1 MKSVLIIEDN
11 KEISSQMEKYL
22 VNNGYEVEL
31 ASSFYEASYK
41 MNVDMDVALLDINL
55 PDKDGQHLI
64 EGLKDKDIRVIVTT
78 VKNDEDFIIA
88 SLDKGADD
96 YLTKPFSLA
105 ILRARIDAVLRTIPL
120 SQDKK
125 ITYKD
130 IKVDLNDS
138 KVYFKNNQIDLTPLE
153 YEILLLFIKNP
164 HRVFTRSQLLEMFWE
179 DRDKFVNDNT
189 LTSTIKRIREKLD
202 REVINTVRG
211 IGYRMDWMLYV
222 FWIISLLLMY
232 YFLEKRKK
240 NRINELID
248 LIEKMKNR
256 DYKIPMKQDDFSIL
270 EDKIYKLF
278 IEIVEAKETSSKNS
292 EKQIEYLED
301 IAHQIKT
308 PITSMLF
315 SIENLGMDFP
325 DIEDI
330 EILKRQTIRL
340 NSLSDILL
348 KLSSLDANKD
358 LMKKE
363 EICLDELV
371 DYALDSLDLRRS
383 TNVEVAQSLKENSIY
398 GDFYWLAEALINIVK
413 NADNRPT
420 CDKIVVSSYKN
431 PLYTSL
437 IIEDNGGGIEKENM
451 KKIFK
456 RFYKTPD
463 SNGFGIGLAMARTI
477 VEKNNGEISVSNIKE
492 GARFEIK
499 FYNVT

>member
-1 MKSVLIIEDN
+1 MV
-11 KEISSQMEKYL
+11 
-22 VNNGYEVEL
+22 
-31 ASSFYEASYK
+31 
-41 MNVDMDVALLDINL
+41 
-55 PDKDGQHLI
+55 
-64 EGLKDKDIRVIVTT
+64 
-78 VKNDEDFIIA
+78 
-88 SLDKGADD
+88 
-96 YLTKPFSLA
+96 
-105 ILRARIDAVLRTIPL
+105 
-120 SQDKK
+120 
-125 ITYKD
+125 
-130 IKVDLNDS
+130 
-138 KVYFKNNQIDLTPLE
+138 
-153 YEILLLFIKNP
+153 
-164 HRVFTRSQLLEMFWE
+164 
-179 DRDKFVNDNT
+179 
-189 LTSTIKRIREKLD
+189 
-202 REVINTVRG
+202 
-211 IGYRMDWMLYV
+211 YV
-222 FWIISLLLMY
+222 FWIISLGLLY

-248 LIEKMKNR
+248 LIEKMKDQ

-278 IEIVEAKETSSKNS
+278 IEIVEAKETSARNS
-292 EKQIEYLED
+292 EKQIEDLED

-315 SIENLGMDFP
+315 SIENLEPDFP

-330 EILKRQTIRL
+330 GILKRQTIRL

-348 KLSSLDANKD
+348 KLSSLDANKN

-363 EICLDELV
+363 QVNLGELV
-371 DYALDSLDLRRS
+371 DYSLDSLNFKKF
-383 TNVEVAQSLKENSIY
+383 TNVEIEESLKENSIC
-398 GDFYWLAEALINIVK
+398 GDFYWIAEAFINIIK
-413 NADNRPT
+413 NADNRPI

-463 SNGFGIGLAMARTI
+463 SNGFGIGLAMAKTI
-477 VEKNNGEISVSNIKE
+477 VEKNKGEISVSNIDV

>member
-1 MKSVLIIEDN
+1 
-11 KEISSQMEKYL
+11 
-22 VNNGYEVEL
+22 
-31 ASSFYEASYK
+31 
-41 MNVDMDVALLDINL
+41 
-55 PDKDGQHLI
+55 
-64 EGLKDKDIRVIVTT
+64 
-78 VKNDEDFIIA
+78 
-88 SLDKGADD
+88 
-96 YLTKPFSLA
+96 
-105 ILRARIDAVLRTIPL
+105 
-120 SQDKK
+120 
-125 ITYKD
+125 
-130 IKVDLNDS
+130 
-138 KVYFKNNQIDLTPLE
+138 
-153 YEILLLFIKNP
+153 
-164 HRVFTRSQLLEMFWE
+164 
-179 DRDKFVNDNT
+179 
-189 LTSTIKRIREKLD
+189 
-202 REVINTVRG
+202 
-211 IGYRMDWMLYV
+211 MLYV
-222 FWIISLLLMY
+222 FWIISLVLLY

-248 LIEKMKNR
+248 LIENIKKQ

-278 IEIVEAKETSSKNS
+278 IEIVEAKEISNKNS

-315 SIENLGMDFP
+315 SIESLEMDFP
-325 DIEDI
+325 DNDDI
-330 EILKRQTIRL
+330 EILKRQLLRL

-371 DYALDSLDLRRS
+371 AYALDSLDLRRS
-383 TNVEVAQSLKENSIY
+383 TNVEVAEILKENSIY
-398 GDFYWLAEALINIVK
+398 GDFYWLAEALINIIK

-431 PLYTSL
+431 PLYTNL
-437 IIEDNGGGIEKENM
+437 TIEDNGGGIEKENM

-463 SNGFGIGLAMARTI
+463 SNGFGIGLAMAKTI
-477 VEKNNGEISVSNIKE
+477 VEKNNGGISVSNIDT